1 MLSGRLNRLAYQ
13 VDAARGEGQLPERS
27 WDIINTILD
36 LALEAARLEQLVG
49 KRRKAP
55 AKGRGATVIDLGE
68 ARRARAHQ

>member
-1 MLSGRLNRLAYQ
+1 MLSARLNRLAYQ

-36 LALEAARLEQLVG
+36 LALDAARLEQKAG
-49 KRRKAP
+49 ERRRAP
-55 AKGRGATVIDLGE
+55 TKGRGATVIDLDD